1 MQARSLVDGGLS
13 QALIGWNYRHALVG
27 WFSRIDHEID
37 IEILV
42 FDTIFIIHIIQKKG
56 GFWVFFCDIAFY
68 DDPMIITYNAMHI
81 DINYQRLFI
90 FHDFSTSV
98 HHLVFRK
105 SHD

>member
-13 QALIGWNYRHALVG
+13 QALIGWNYRHALVE

-42 FDTIFIIHIIQKKG
+42 FNNIFIIHLSLKKTILQNR
-56 GFWVFFCDIAFY
+56 DISLISSTIA
-68 DDPMIITYNAMHI
+68 YNVLHMKV
-81 DINYQRLFI
+81 NYQRLFI
-90 FHDFSTSV
+90 FHDVSTSV